1 MLRMQKGMIRN
12 IVFDMGQVLIR
23 FDRQELIGRLD
34 LDAADGRTVLNEVLL
49 SPEWSRMD
57 WGEIGDA
64 EAAERICARVPE
76 RLWEPVR
83 RTVLRWDEP
92 LVPVEGMEE
101 LIRELKA
108 AGYGIYLLSNAS
120 LRHPEYWPRVP
131 GADLFDGAVVS
142 ALEGAVKPERAIYE
156 ALLRRYDLRAEECF
170 FVDDVTLNVVGAM
183 RCGMRGTVFHGDV
196 DELRL
201 HMREAGIAVDAR
213 R

>member
-108 AGYGIYLLSNAS
+108 AG
-120 LRHPEYWPRVP
+120 
-131 GADLFDGAVVS
+131 
-142 ALEGAVKPERAIYE
+142 
-156 ALLRRYDLRAEECF
+156 
-170 FVDDVTLNVVGAM
+170 
-183 RCGMRGTVFHGDV
+183 
-196 DELRL
+196 
-201 HMREAGIAVDAR
+201 
-213 R
+213 